1 VDRDDARFVADA
13 LASRIAGDR
22 GELERLAASSL
33 MQLSTLATRIK
44 QIGGDWPPAIVAA
57 AELMADLPLRRRLCD
72 SDPPV
77 LLQQFVD
84 SMRKL
89 AEEPPTAYRATAP
102 SAAKLQRASLELIAS
117 KAAASRC
124 LDCSRDGRA
133 GCRGADNGR
142 KLAAR
147 LPRAPTVADRRL
159 WRRAFRYR
167 GRARRADRRRFHAM
181 GRGQSAFLNG
191 LLILYAAAFS

>member
-57 AELMADLPLRRRLCD
+57 AELMQICRYGGGLCD
-72 SDPPV
+72 SDPPI

-89 AEEPPTAYRATAP
+89 AEEPPTAAPRNRAERRQA
-102 SAAKLQRASLELIAS
+102 
-117 KAAASRC
+117 
-124 LDCSRDGRA
+124 
-133 GCRGADNGR
+133 
-142 KLAAR
+142 AAR
-147 LPRAPTVADRRL
+147 LPRADRVQE
-159 WRRAFRYR
+159 RRV
-167 GRARRADRRRFHAM
+167 
-181 GRGQSAFLNG
+181 SVPG
-191 LLILYAAAFS
+191 LFS